1 MSILVSQIWL
11 HVHHILVS
19 ERSTWGS
26 LPTIQEPVAKRRAPC
41 WMPLQFVPR
50 AARRSPLHGRV
61 QSLYHSFDLK
71 NTAKWLLTFQ
81 HLSTSRPMPGISTI
95 AKTRSNGLCQF
106 TGSHL
111 LCHEGLESRPQGWDD
126 WVWTEWL
133 LRCARAAF
141 YRNAHLGQGI
151 VSGLGA
157 KDATRSKG
165 HRY

>member
-81 HLSTSRPMPGISTI
+81 PAGP
-95 AKTRSNGLCQF
+95 C
-106 TGSHL
+106 
-111 LCHEGLESRPQGWDD
+111 LESARLQRPGQMAS
-126 WVWTEWL
+126 VNL
-133 LRCARAAF
+133 LGVTSYVMR
-141 YRNAHLGQGI
+141 
-151 VSGLGA
+151 V
-157 KDATRSKG
+157 
-165 HRY
+165 